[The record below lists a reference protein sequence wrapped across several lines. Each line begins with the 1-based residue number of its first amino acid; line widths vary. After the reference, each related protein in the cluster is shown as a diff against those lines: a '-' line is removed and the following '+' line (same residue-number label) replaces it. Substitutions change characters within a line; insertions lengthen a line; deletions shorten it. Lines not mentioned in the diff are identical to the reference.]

1 VNQPE
6 DTGPPPATGLV
17 IREPSTQ
24 LVADVQLVIVNGQ
37 GVGRT
42 FPLYS
47 EEVIIGRSPKAQVR
61 LEDNAISGQHAKI
74 VRDNGNYWLLD
85 LGSTNGTFVNGQPVT
100 AKVPAQLSVGDSVQV
115 AETVLALLPAG
126 AREGMDQTQYLSRLL
141 PRVPDASALGMMS
154 AGGMGNQNSPELQLI
169 AKLLEGGRAE
179 EEPPPPTLEER
190 IEKVLKF
197 LRMLK
202 RYWVPLLAVVA
213 ICTLA
218 ASATAFLW
226 PPLSEA
232 SFRIR
237 ISPRPEDKEADPES
251 LEFFTVVEQNFLNP
265 SLVQKTLSNL
275 GKPTTQAQVMVTHS
289 ALRFDSVAHM
299 TYLGLFQSRDPNY
312 AVAFLKQHVENY
324 LDAELR
330 RTLHVM
336 QAETDFL
343 SARVKEREAE
353 LRKTEELLKEFK
365 SKHLAGLPEYAGQ
378 QVTSREALLSR
389 RAELS
394 AQVSKSSFELELARK
409 RLKEESPALSRKVES
424 ALPFEQSMSDAK
436 RRLAEA
442 RAKGL
447 GDQHPEVMSLN
458 KQIADFQRLAD
469 QARSTQASAIELSSN
484 PALAA
489 LRHRV
494 GDLEVQ
500 TRGAGAELGAINS
513 QIERLNSIVNT
524 MPEVEAKYAQLTRS
538 YTVNKEM
545 YAQLFEQLRQGQL
558 KLELARTSALA
569 RYEVISPPES
579 QGVPLTKAL
588 RKRTVIGLGV
598 GLLLGALIVAIA
610 ELRRFLKTRKR
621 AAVAAAPGTALAVVA
636 PEDTRLGPPAP

>member
-1 VNQPE
+1 MSQPDE
-6 DTGPPPATGLV
+6 TGPPPAAGLV
-17 IREPSTQ
+17 VREPSTQ

-47 EEVIIGRSPKAQVR
+47 EEVVIGRSPKAQIR
-61 LEDNAISGQHAKI
+61 LEDHSISSQHAKI
-74 VRDNGNYWLLD
+74 VREGTSYWLVD
-85 LGSTNGTFVNGQPVT
+85 LGSTNGTFLNGQPVT
-100 AKVPAQLSVGDSVQV
+100 PKLPANLSVGDSVQV
-115 AETVLALLPAG
+115 AETVFALLPAG
-126 AREGMDQTQYLSRLL
+126 ARDGVEQTQYLSKLL
-141 PRVPDASALGMMS
+141 PQVPGATALGLITG
-154 AGGMGNQNSPELQLI
+154 GGMGGQNAPELQLI
-169 AKLLEGGRAE
+169 AKLLEGANGE
-179 EEPPPPTLEER
+179 KEPPPLTLEER
-190 IEKVLKF
+190 IEKVLRLF
-197 LRMLK
+197 RVIK
-202 RYWVPLLAVVA
+202 RNWVPLLAAVA
-213 ICTLA
+213 LCTLVA
-218 ASATAFLW
+218 NATAFMW

-237 ISPRPEDKEADPES
+237 VSPRPEDKDADPES
-251 LEFFTVVEQNFLNP
+251 LQFFTTIEQNFLNP
-265 SLVQKTLSNL
+265 ALVEKTLNTL
-275 GKPTTQAQVMVTHS
+275 GKPASATHVNAAHMS
-289 ALRFDSVAHM
+289 LRFDSVAHM
-299 TYLGLFQSRDPNY
+299 TYLGLYQSRDPKY
-312 AVAFLKQHVENY
+312 AVEFLKRHLENF

-353 LRKTEELLKEFK
+353 LRKTEDLLKEFK
-365 SKHLAGLPEYAGQ
+365 SKHMAGLPEYAGQ
-378 QVTSREALLSR
+378 QVSSRETLLAR

-394 AQVSKSSFELELARK
+394 AQASKSSLELELARK

-424 ALPFEQSMSDAK
+424 ALPFEQSLSDAK

-442 RAKGL
+442 KAKGL
-447 GDQHPEVMSLN
+447 GDQHPEVVSLN
-458 KQIADFQRLAD
+458 KQITDFQRLAE

-500 TRGAGAELGAINS
+500 TKGAGAELGAINS

-538 YTVNKEM
+538 YTVNKDM

-579 QGVPLTKAL
+579 QGVPLAKAL
-588 RKRTVIGLGV
+588 RKRTLIGLGV
-598 GLLLGALIVAIA
+598 GLLIGALIAALA
-610 ELRRFLKTRKR
+610 ELRRFLATRR
-621 AAVAAAPGTALAVVA
+621 RMPVPGTALATV
-636 PEDTRLGPPAP
+636 PEDQRLGPSI

>member
-1 VNQPE
+1 VSRTD
-6 DTGPPPATGLV
+6 DTGPAPATGLV

-61 LEDNAISGQHAKI
+61 LDDHSISSQHAKI
-74 VRDNGNYWLLD
+74 VRDRSSYWLVD
-85 LGSTNGTFVNGQPVT
+85 LGSTNGTFLNGQPVT
-100 AKVPAQLSVGDSVQV
+100 PKMPVGLSVGDSVQV
-115 AETVLALLPAG
+115 AETVFALLPAG
-126 AREGMDQTQYLSRLL
+126 ARDGVEQTQYLSKLL
-141 PRVPDASALGMMS
+141 PQVPGATALGMITG
-154 AGGMGNQNSPELQLI
+154 GGMGGQNAPELQLI
-169 AKLLEGGRAE
+169 ARLLEGAAGE
-179 EEPPPPTLEER
+179 KEPPPPTLEER
-190 IEKVLKF
+190 IEKILKL
-197 LRMLK
+197 LRLLK
-202 RYWVPLLAVVA
+202 RHWVPLLAAVA
-213 ICTLA
+213 LCTLVA
-218 ASATAFLW
+218 NATAFFW

-237 ISPRPEDKEADPES
+237 IAPRPEDKEADPES
-251 LEFFTVVEQNFLNP
+251 LEFFTVIEQNFLNP
-265 SLVQKTLSNL
+265 ALVERTLNAL
-275 GKPTTQAQVMVTHS
+275 GKPANAVQVSIAHAS
-289 ALRFDSVAHM
+289 LRFDSVAHM
-299 TYLGLFQSRDPNY
+299 TYLALYQSSDPKY
-312 AVAFLKQHVENY
+312 AVDFLKQHLENF

-343 SARVKEREAE
+343 SARVKERETE

-378 QVTSREALLSR
+378 QVSSRETLLTR
-389 RAELS
+389 RAELG
-394 AQVSKSSFELELARK
+394 AQVSKSSLELDLARR
-409 RLKEESPALSRKVES
+409 RLKEEAPALSRKTES
-424 ALPFEQSMSDAK
+424 ALPFEQSLSDAK

-442 RAKGL
+442 KAKGL
-447 GDQHPEVMSLN
+447 GDQHPEVMTLN
-458 KQIADFQRLAD
+458 KQITDFQRLAE
-469 QARSTQASAIELSSN
+469 QARATQASALELSSN

-500 TRGAGAELGAINS
+500 TKGAGAELGAINS

-524 MPEVEAKYAQLTRS
+524 MPEVEAQYAQLTRS
-538 YTVNKEM
+538 YTVNKDM

-569 RYEVISPPES
+569 RYDVISPPES
-579 QGVPLTKAL
+579 QGVPLKKAL
-588 RKRTVIGLGV
+588 QKRTAIGLAA
-598 GLLLGALIVAIA
+598 GLLIGALIAAIS
-610 ELRRFLKTRKR
+610 ELRRFLAMRKR
-621 AAVAAAPGTALAVVA
+621 APVPGTALATV
-636 PEDTRLGPPAP
+636 PQDDQRLGPPA